1 VPRRAF
7 TRTAAAT
14 GPTVAELELQDFSYI
29 VSHDLAATFR
39 HVSEFSRLL
48 VSEFGEG
55 LTGSQAAYAAR
66 VSTATA
72 KGQTMLE
79 ALLVYSRVQ
88 QRLMEIEARDATAM
102 MQAALSALTPEVS
115 ASGATVSIAPLG
127 AICGD
132 PHLLAIAFE
141 ALLSNAIKFHGAG
154 AHPKISVRS
163 VTDEAFWRLRITDN
177 GIGIEPA
184 YREKVFRMF
193 HRLNGEDAYPGVGA
207 GLTVCRRIA
216 RRHGGEI
223 SFLDTAEGACV
234 ELSLAR
240 AKPAQ

>member
-1 VPRRAF
+1 MQTSAG
-7 TRTAAAT
+7 AGST
-14 GPTVAELELQDFSYI
+14 GAELELQDFSYI

-48 VSEFGEG
+48 VSEFGED

-66 VSTATA
+66 VGTATA
-72 KGQTMLE
+72 KGQAMLE

-88 QRLMEIEARDATAM
+88 QKQMDIDARDATAM
-102 MQAALSALTPEVS
+102 MQLALSTLTPEVQ
-115 ASGATVSIAPLG
+115 ASGALVSIAPLG

-132 PHLLAIAFE
+132 PHLLAIAFQ
-141 ALLSNAIKFHGAG
+141 ALLSNAIKFHRPGAQ
-154 AHPKISVRS
+154 PEISVRS
-163 VTDEAFWRLRITDN
+163 VTDEAYWRLLITDN

-207 GLTVCRRIA
+207 GLAISRRIA
-216 RRHGGEI
+216 RRHGGEV
-223 SFLDTAEGACV
+223 SFLDCADGACV

-240 AKPAQ
+240 GAQLQ

>member
-1 VPRRAF
+1 
-7 TRTAAAT
+7 
-14 GPTVAELELQDFSYI
+14 LELQDFSYI

-48 VSEFGEG
+48 VGEFGED

-72 KGQTMLE
+72 KGQTMMD

-88 QRLMEIEARDATAM
+88 QKQMEIEARDATAM
-102 MQAALSALTPEVS
+102 MQAALSTLTPEVQ
-115 ASGATVSIAPLG
+115 ASGASVSIDPLG

-132 PHLLAIAFE
+132 PHLLAIAFQ
-141 ALLSNAIKFHGAG
+141 ALLSNAIKFHRPGAQ
-154 AHPKISVRS
+154 PQISVRS
-163 VTDEAFWRLRITDN
+163 VTDDAFWRLRVTDD

-207 GLTVCRRIA
+207 GLTIGRRIA

-223 SFLDTAEGACV
+223 SFLDGAEGACV

-240 AKPAQ
+240 AMVVQ